1 MLCLA
6 YLHTY
11 HPFSNKATLQ
21 YLIPG
26 STVNFLFDHSVCR
39 CSSDVRASAWSCSF
53 RSTATASSCLLSLYL
68 ALLSCQ
74 PVVQFL
80 CLECP
85 SQVSQVNLV
94 HSAIICQP
102 ATPQLRRLSC
112 SHLQWEISVYHLA
125 FEIRKKNITE
135 SIICLIC

>member
-80 CLECP
+80 SVLVSLSGQS
-85 SQVSQVNLV
+85 SQLGSFCHHLSAC
-94 HSAIICQP
+94 HSP
-102 ATPQLRRLSC
+102 VTPTQLLTSSVRNFSLSF
-112 SHLQWEISVYHLA
+112 S
-125 FEIRKKNITE
+125 F
-135 SIICLIC
+135 

>member
-53 RSTATASSCLLSLYL
+53 RSTASSCLLSLYL

-80 CLECP
+80 SVLSVPLRSVKSTWFILP
-85 SQVSQVNLV
+85 SSVSLPLPSYAD
-94 HSAIICQP
+94 SAAHIFSEKFQ
-102 ATPQLRRLSC
+102 
-112 SHLQWEISVYHLA
+112 
-125 FEIRKKNITE
+125 
-135 SIICLIC
+135 SII

>member
-6 YLHTY
+6 YLNTY

-80 CLECP
+80 SVLSVPLRSVKSTWFILP
-85 SQVSQVNLV
+85 SSVSLPLPSYAD
-94 HSAIICQP
+94 SAAHIFSEKFQ
-102 ATPQLRRLSC
+102 
-112 SHLQWEISVYHLA
+112 
-125 FEIRKKNITE
+125 
-135 SIICLIC
+135 SII